1 MNDIPKDT
9 SRSHSFLPG
18 SVLRVNIKCCSNVTN
33 VIVTKQSL
41 SVLLL
46 LRGDLMGKVGKKLLA
61 FPFLVRDN

>member
-18 SVLRVNIKCCSNVTN
+18 SMLRVNIKCCSNVTN
-33 VIVTKQSL
+33 VTVTKQSL

-46 LRGDLMGKVGKKLLA
+46 LHGDLMGKVW
-61 FPFLVRDN
+61 